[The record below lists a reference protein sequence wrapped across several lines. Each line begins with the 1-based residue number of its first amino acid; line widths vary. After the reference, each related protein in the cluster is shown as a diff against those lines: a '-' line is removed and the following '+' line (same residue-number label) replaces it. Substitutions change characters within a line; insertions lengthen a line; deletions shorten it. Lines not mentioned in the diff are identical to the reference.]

1 MLERVNVQM
10 PKSGR
15 LFAWIVLIVAL
26 LGGVARPIAA
36 QNSVRAIPVDL
47 LSFISAL
54 APDGK
59 TLAIAAE
66 PNIYANK
73 VQPNLLPIRLFD
85 LTGGKE
91 MLQWQGVQTDFATG
105 LTFAPSGNRLVSVH
119 YNGQLN

>member
-1 MLERVNVQM
+1 M
-10 PKSGR
+10 PNSGR
-15 LFAWIVLIVAL
+15 LFAWIVLIAAL
-26 LGGVARPIAA
+26 LSGTARPIAA

-54 APDGK
+54 TPDGK

-85 LTGGKE
+85 LTTGKE
-91 MLQWQGVQTDFATG
+91 TVQWQGVQTDFATG
-105 LTFAPSGNRLVSVH
+105 LSFAPDAN
-119 YNGQLN
+119 QLISTHFNAH